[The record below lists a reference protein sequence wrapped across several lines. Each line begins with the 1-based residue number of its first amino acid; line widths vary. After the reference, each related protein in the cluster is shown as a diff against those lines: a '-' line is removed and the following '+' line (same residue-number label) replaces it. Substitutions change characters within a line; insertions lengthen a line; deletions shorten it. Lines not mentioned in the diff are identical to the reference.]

1 MNGRASRAKPFRA
14 AFRHPS
20 AFSDVELVVTRR
32 LSTNTPNPRDHCAK
46 GALLCLTCLLS
57 IQQVVGILAEDTCIG
72 TRQHAIA
79 RLSSCRHE
87 KLNIIVVRSRTYA
100 SFVSRA

>member
-20 AFSDVELVVTRR
+20 AFGDVELVVIGR

-57 IQQVVGILAEDTCIG
+57 IQQVVGILAKDMRIV

-79 RLSSCRHE
+79 SLP
-87 KLNIIVVRSRTYA
+87 
-100 SFVSRA
+100 